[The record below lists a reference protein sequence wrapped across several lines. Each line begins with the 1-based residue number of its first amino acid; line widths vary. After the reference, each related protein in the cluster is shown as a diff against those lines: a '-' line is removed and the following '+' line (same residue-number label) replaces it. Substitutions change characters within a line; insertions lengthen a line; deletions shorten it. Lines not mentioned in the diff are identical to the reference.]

1 MKCNDVRT
9 IDLIC
14 NNNVSVVNERVKRQK
29 TKVVGMDKELKMLI
43 NSLRRYKKPN
53 AIIIGSAGVGKTALV
68 EKLAIA
74 INKNK
79 VPKCLKD
86 KVIVELN
93 INSLVAGTRY
103 RGDFEQKLDDVL
115 DNVKN
120 NDEVILFIDEF
131 HTSVK
136 AGDSNESG
144 LSMGNVLKPYLARGE
159 IKVIGATTEDEYK
172 KYVAKDKA
180 FKRRFRILR
189 LKEPSLKQTM
199 NILKGVKG
207 DYEKHYKCKITD
219 EDIFLIC
226 IKSVLFRSG
235 CLPDKA
241 FDEME
246 EWMIKRQDEK

>member
-1 MKCNDVRT
+1 MKCKDVRT
-9 IDLIC
+9 VDLIC

-29 TKVVGMDKELKMLI
+29 IKVIGMDKELKTLI
-43 NSLRRYKKPN
+43 NSLRRLKKPN
-53 AIIIGSAGVGKTALV
+53 AIIIGNAGIGKTALV

-93 INSLVAGTRY
+93 INSLVAGTKY
-103 RGDFEQKLDDVL
+103 RGDFEARLDDIISSA
-115 DNVKN
+115 KN
-120 NDEVILFIDEF
+120 NEEIILFIDEF

-136 AGDSNESG
+136 AGDTTDGG

-159 IKVIGATTEDEYK
+159 IKVIGATTEEEYN

-180 FKRRFRILR
+180 LKRRFRILK
-189 LKEPSLKQTM
+189 LKQPSLKQTI
-199 NILKGVKG
+199 NILKGVKK

-219 EDIFLIC
+219 EDVFLIC
-226 IKSVLFRSG
+226 CKAVLFRKG
-235 CLPDKA
+235 YLPDKA

>member
-29 TKVVGMDKELKMLI
+29 TKVIGMDKELKTLI
-43 NSLRRYKKPN
+43 NSLRRLKKPN
-53 AIIIGSAGVGKTALV
+53 AIIIGNAGIGKTALV

-74 INKNK
+74 INKNE
-79 VPKCLKD
+79 VPKSLKN
-86 KVIVELN
+86 KIILEVN
-93 INSLVAGTRY
+93 INSLVAGTKY
-103 RGDFEQKLDDVL
+103 RGDFEQRLEDIIG
-115 DNVKN
+115 NVKN
-120 NDEVILFIDEF
+120 NKEVILFIDEF

-136 AGDSNESG
+136 AGDTIESG
-144 LSMGNVLKPYLARGE
+144 LSMGNILKPYLARGE
-159 IKVIGATTEDEYK
+159 IKVIGATTEEEFK

-180 FKRRFRILR
+180 FKRRFRVLR
-189 LKEPSLKQTM
+189 LKQPSLKQTI

-226 IKSVLFRSG
+226 FKAVMFRKG
-235 CLPDKA
+235 YLPDKA

>member
-1 MKCNDVRT
+1 M
-9 IDLIC
+9 
-14 NNNVSVVNERVKRQK
+14 
-29 TKVVGMDKELKMLI
+29 
-43 NSLRRYKKPN
+43 
-53 AIIIGSAGVGKTALV
+53 
-68 EKLAIA
+68 IA
-74 INKNK
+74 INKNE
-79 VPKCLKD
+79 VPKCLK
-86 KVIVELN
+86 KKIILEVS

-103 RGDFEQKLDDVL
+103 RGEFEQRLDDII
-115 DNVKN
+115 DNAKN
-120 NDEVILFIDEF
+120 NNDVILFIDEF

-159 IKVIGATTEDEYK
+159 IKVIGATTEEEYN

-189 LKEPSLKQTM
+189 LKQPSLKQTI
-199 NILKGVKG
+199 NILKGVKE

-219 EDIFLIC
+219 EDILLIC
-226 IKSVLFRSG
+226 AKAVLFRKG
-235 CLPDKA
+235 YLPDKA